1 MRFYF
6 LILALATQAL
16 VAQATRFVYEMSFK
30 PDSTNR
36 TQTKTETVFLDVDA
50 HKSIFY
56 SEKRMQRDSLFS
68 RMRETRN
75 FNFDRG
81 AMDNYRTAVNFSIE
95 KNYTSQ
101 NITFKNRIAADTY
114 SYTENNPTTWEILP
128 ETTKIG
134 NYETQKAKTTY
145 GGRTWIAWFT
155 TEIPMPDGPY
165 KFFGLP
171 GLIVK
176 VEDTKGDYSF
186 DLKESKKIAAPTTFS
201 YRSAPIEVK
210 KKDYQKIEQRFKEDP
225 LSFIN
230 RSGGPVRIEMDANAR
245 KRMEERQK
253 ENNTKNNN
261 PIELD

>member
-1 MRFYF
+1 
-6 LILALATQAL
+6 
-16 VAQATRFVYEMSFK
+16 
-30 PDSTNR
+30 
-36 TQTKTETVFLDVDA
+36 
-50 HKSIFY
+50 
-56 SEKRMQRDSLFS
+56 MQRDSLFS

-134 NYETQKAKTTY
+134 NYETQRQNHLRWQDLDRLVYHRNPNARRTLQIFWSSWSY
-145 GGRTWIAWFT
+145 CEGRR
-155 TEIPMPDGPY
+155 Y
-165 KFFGLP
+165 Q
-171 GLIVK
+171 
-176 VEDTKGDYSF
+176 GDYSF

-210 KKDYQKIEQRFKEDP
+210 KKDYQK
-225 LSFIN
+225 
-230 RSGGPVRIEMDANAR
+230 
-245 KRMEERQK
+245 
-253 ENNTKNNN
+253 
-261 PIELD
+261 

>member
-1 MRFYF
+1 MRFYL
-6 LILALATQAL
+6 LILTVATQVL
-16 VAQATRFVYEMSFK
+16 MAQTTRFVYEMSFK

-36 TQTKTETVFLDVDA
+36 TQTKTESVFLDVEA
-50 HKSIFY
+50 QKSIFY

-75 FNFDRG
+75 FNFDRSL
-81 AMDNYRTAVNFSIE
+81 MDDYRTAVSFSIE
-95 KNYTSQ
+95 KDYASQ

-128 ETTKIG
+128 ETAKIG

-186 DLKESKKIAAPTTFS
+186 DLKESKKIPAPTSFS

-225 LSFIN
+225 ISFVN
-230 RSGGPVRIEMDANAR
+230 RSGGPIRIEMDAKT
-245 KRMEERQK
+245 KREMEEKSKK
-253 ENNTKNNN
+253 ESAKNNN